1 MKKLIAGSFQ
11 INNEEVYY
19 TDDFTTFYDRN
30 DVELSIDTLKAWAV
44 CLNSPWLIAH
54 EKYIVELNYNDA
66 YTEIPKNVPLYRCI
80 YVVIGYDG
88 IETEIFGYGKDAEE
102 ALTDCIV
109 NFNKVQMKYNPNDES
124 I

>member
-30 DVELSIDTLKAWAV
+30 DVELSIDTLEAWAV
-44 CLNSPWLIAH
+44 CLNSPWSIAH